1 MQGIIYMSDD
11 KFIIIYDWMVE
22 NLQLSGNRLIVYG
35 IIYSFS
41 KKGGWFQGSAS
52 YLCKRSGVTERGIRK
67 ILKGLRE
74 DGLIAKK
81 ERIQNGVI
89 YVDYRTIDHGTKF
102 TREQSSPL
110 NKVPLPREQSSVGG
124 VNKVPTI
131 INKDNKKII
140 NNARAKKNKFH
151 NYPQR
156 TDTDYD
162 MIENYLTGKM
172 STPNDKGSE
181 DDIKSN

>member
-1 MQGIIYMSDD
+1 MSDD

-22 NLQLSGNRLIVYG
+22 DLKLSGNRLIVYG

-41 KKGGWFQGSAS
+41 KNGEWFQGSAS

-74 DGLIAKK
+74 DGLLAKK

-89 YVDYRTIDHGTKF
+89 YVDYRAIDPGTKF
-102 TREQSSPL
+102 TREQSSPV

-124 VNKVPTI
+124 VNKVPII

-140 NNARAKKNKFH
+140 NNARARNKFH
-151 NYPQR
+151 NFPQR
-156 TDTDYD
+156 NDTDYD
-162 MIENYLTGKM
+162 ALEDYLTGKI
-172 STPNDKGSE
+172 SNSSDKDSE
-181 DDIKSN
+181 HDIQSNP

>member
-1 MQGIIYMSDD
+1 MQGITYMNDD
-11 KFIIIYDWMVE
+11 KFVIIYDWMVE
-22 NLQLSGNRLIVYG
+22 RLKLSGNRLIIYG
-35 IIYSFS
+35 IIYGFS
-41 KKGGWFQGSAS
+41 KNGEWFQGSAA

-74 DGLIAKK
+74 DGLLAKK

-89 YVDYRTIDHGTKF
+89 YVDYRAINPGTKF
-102 TREQSSPL
+102 TPEQSSPL
-110 NKVPLPREQSSVGG
+110 NKVPLPPEQSSVGG
-124 VNKVPTI
+124 VNKVPII

-151 NYPQR
+151 DFPQR

-162 MIENYLTGKM
+162 TIEDYLTGKL
-172 STPNDKGSE
+172 SNPNDK
-181 DDIKSN
+181 DLDKDIKM

>member
-1 MQGIIYMSDD
+1 MSDD

-22 NLQLSGNRLIVYG
+22 DLKLSGNRLIVYG

-41 KKGGWFQGSAS
+41 KNGEWFQGSAT
-52 YLCKRSGVTERGIRK
+52 YLCKRSGITERGIRK
-67 ILKGLRE
+67 ILKGLRN
-74 DGLIAKK
+74 DGYISKK

-89 YVDYRTIDHGTKF
+89 YADYRALHPGTKF
-102 TREQSSPL
+102 TREQSSPV

-124 VNKVPTI
+124 VNKVPII

-162 MIENYLTGKM
+162 MIEDYLTGKV
-172 STPNDKGSE
+172 SSPNDGQ
-181 DDIKSN
+181 DIKSN